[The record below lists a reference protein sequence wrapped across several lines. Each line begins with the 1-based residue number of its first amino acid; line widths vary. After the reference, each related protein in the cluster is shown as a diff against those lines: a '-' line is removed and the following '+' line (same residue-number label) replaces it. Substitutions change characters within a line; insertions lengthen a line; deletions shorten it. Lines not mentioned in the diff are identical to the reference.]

1 MVVSNANLL
10 DPVAVARWLIEREFI
25 RQMPLMSL
33 QQLDRLV
40 RELGVGA
47 SPWNEE
53 DTQHLWQL
61 GILRADFVV
70 TREPVDLEG
79 MVFLGRSKGGEY
91 RYADKRECLRRSN
104 GLGNVVEDLGDLPA
118 GAYLAFHPFRYYVVY
133 RIEQELIP
141 RVSSFQILRST
152 SGCRNAVERF
162 MAGFEEKTASDKFQA
177 RVRRWNEITSLAVAV
192 EPFTFNRVFGYFK
205 TPHTDFKKEEEFY
218 SELRTQYED
227 CKRLLLEIGL
237 DDVKG
242 ILSELCKEAAALEPN
257 DDMRRLLRLTKRYR
271 IERVK
276 GKLGG
281 SVYLLTMAEMIRR
294 AAERVFEIELPEEDE
309 SARGWGEET
318 ADLKEHEYG
327 SRRLMDSHDAKSNFL
342 RDLNLDYSV
351 RLRWY
356 VEGDTEFNALR
367 SELGGHEAIEVINLR
382 GKVNAGIGK
391 GLSFSENLENDMRRS
406 VYSFISLDGDVED
419 NRRVLD
425 KAIQRREMFG
435 MAFISEPDFEFQNFN
450 SDELAR
456 ILWEMALKEGAPAEE
471 EERFLKLVA
480 TAKNGKELT
489 KYERQALPN
498 FQSLAKGKMWG
509 ERLLRFAI
517 DNQYFEREGKKNSGQ
532 L

>member
-1 MVVSNANLL
+1 M
-10 DPVAVARWLIEREFI
+10 
-25 RQMPLMSL
+25 
-33 QQLDRLV
+33 
-40 RELGVGA
+40 
-47 SPWNEE
+47 
-53 DTQHLWQL
+53 
-61 GILRADFVV
+61 
-70 TREPVDLEG
+70 
-79 MVFLGRSKGGEY
+79 
-91 RYADKRECLRRSN
+91 RRSN
-104 GLGNVVEDLGDLPA
+104 GLANVGDLPA
-118 GAYLAFHPFRYYVVY
+118 SAYLAFHPFRYYVVY

-141 RVSSFQILRST
+141 RVSSFQILHST

-162 MAGFEEKTASDKFQA
+162 MEGVEEKTASDKFQA

-227 CKRLLLEIGL
+227 CKKLLLEVGR
-237 DDVKG
+237 DEVKG
-242 ILSELCKEAAALEPN
+242 ILSELCGEAAVLEPN
-257 DDMRRLLRLTKRYR
+257 DDIRRLLRLTKRYR

-294 AAERVFEIELPEEDE
+294 AAERVFETELPEEDE
-309 SARGWGEET
+309 SGRGWSEET
-318 ADLKEHEYG
+318 ADFKEHAYG

-356 VEGDTEFNALR
+356 VEGDTELNALR
-367 SELGGHEAIEVINLR
+367 AELAGHEAIELINLR
-382 GKVNAGIGK
+382 GKVNAGTGK

-425 KAIQRREMFG
+425 KAIERREMFG

-489 KYERQALPN
+489 KYQRQALPN

-517 DNQYFEREGKKNSGQ
+517 DNQYFEREGKKELRPIIEAIILARHVVECDYYLGREESRVDVKTRKIVSVKKYFAYGSN
-532 L
+532 LLKAVLRPDI